1 MIQNAQGLL
10 AVDVD
15 GTLITDHGHITDR
28 VRDALGRASAT
39 GWEIVIASGRT
50 FPAAMMVVDEF
61 PFVRYAVVS
70 NGACIIDV
78 QARQTIHCTAL
89 GVKNVRRAVEVMRE
103 AGAPPALY
111 TTSFAYQKVLYD
123 RFDETCEFFR
133 WYVTNDPRCIRVGNV
148 LAHADDVLQIGSV
161 AKRET
166 IFRIRDRLTAD
177 DVVVMT
183 MPFESPR
190 LGGKNHN
197 FWFAQI
203 VARGATKFAALVS
216 LAGLIGVP
224 AGRIVAV
231 GDNYNDI
238 EMISRADVGVAMG
251 NAPDEV
257 KAVARVVVGTNNDS
271 GLSEVVD
278 QILLSAEYFPQ
289 PD

>member
-1 MIQNAQGLL
+1 
-10 AVDVD
+10 VD

-28 VRDALGRASAT
+28 VRDALERASVA
-39 GWEIVIASGRT
+39 GWEIVVASGRT
-50 FPAAMMVVDEF
+50 YPAAMTVVDEF

-78 QARQTIHCTAL
+78 QARRTIHCAAL
-89 GVKNVRRAVEVMRE
+89 GGKNVRRAVEVMRE
-103 AGAPPALY
+103 EGAPPALY
-111 TTSFAYQKVLYD
+111 TMSIADQKILYD
-123 RFDETCEFFR
+123 RFDGTCEFFR
-133 WYVTNDPRCIRVGNV
+133 WYVTNDARCTCVGDV

-161 AKRET
+161 AERET
-166 IFRIRDRLTAD
+166 IFRVRDRLAAD
-177 DVVVMT
+177 DMTVMT

-190 LGGKNHN
+190 LGGKNHD

-203 VARGATKFAALVS
+203 VDRGATKFAALTS
-216 LAGLIGVP
+216 LAGSLGVP

-257 KAVARVVVGTNNDS
+257 KEVARVVVGTNNDS

-278 QILLSAEYFPQ
+278 RILLSAEYFP
-289 PD
+289 